1 MIILDASFTAT
12 AVKYAKPKTIVQNK
26 KPKVQQTK
34 KPHKETL
41 NKENKETKVGKS
53 TNHLRKILSNEAN
66 LKEFENIPAQEEV
79 IDCREPDAYE
89 KKESDVRVLKDHSY
103 HERVKDETVNEESS
117 SNISRIPVNSLT
129 KDNVS
134 KIEKT
139 KIKKYIF

>member
-1 MIILDASFTAT
+1 M
-12 AVKYAKPKTIVQNK
+12 QNK

-34 KPHKETL
+34 KPLKETL

-53 TNHLRKILSNEAN
+53 TNYLRKILSSEAN
-66 LKEFENIPAQEEV
+66 LKEFENISGQEEV
-79 IDCREPDAYE
+79 ADIKEPIAYE

-103 HERVKDETVNEESS
+103 HERVKEEILNEESS

-134 KIEKT
+134 KFLR
-139 KIKKYIF
+139 KKFFFIVIFNN